1 MSHLEESE
9 QEVLESIGKDVLE
22 SWSNENVKPTYP
34 SDVKESVRQLIT
46 MLSTPKHELPEN
58 WPERFRKIVDKLDP
72 IDFAIYGKNISYFL
86 LSKSKGSTGKQ
97 HHSAVKHSKKRR
109 DYYQMK
115 ALLAKKNQKLDI
127 PPRNFPEWL
136 PTICGD

>member
-1 MSHLEESE
+1 MSNLQESE

-22 SWSNENVKPTYP
+22 SWSNENIKPLYP
-34 SDVKESVRQLIT
+34 DNGNDSVHQLIA
-46 MLSTPKHELPEN
+46 MLSTPKNDLPDN
-58 WPERFRKIVDKLDP
+58 WQEKFRKIVDSLSP

-86 LSKSKGSTGKQ
+86 LSNTRTKNNGDYQIRHKSHK
-97 HHSAVKHSKKRR
+97 KHS

-115 ALLAKKNQKLDI
+115 ALAAKRYKKLDI

-136 PTICGD
+136 PTI